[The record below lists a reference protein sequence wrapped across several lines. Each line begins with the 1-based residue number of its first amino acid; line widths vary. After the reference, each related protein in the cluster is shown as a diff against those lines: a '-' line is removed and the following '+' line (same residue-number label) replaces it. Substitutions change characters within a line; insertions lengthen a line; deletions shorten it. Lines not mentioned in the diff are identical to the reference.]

1 MCFSTGTIV
10 VLSFGVFFKPLSQYF
25 HASRA
30 AVSLAF
36 TLHNLVGAAC
46 IPLIG
51 RLIDCF
57 GARRVILTGTTIF
70 GLVLL
75 SGGLVGS
82 SITYLYLFYVA
93 LGLVAGTTSPV
104 PYGVVVSRWFDRQR
118 GLALGLMAF
127 GLGLGAIAMPL
138 VAQRLIA
145 MFGWRATYAIFGCA
159 ALLLSLPV
167 VAAFL
172 AEDPRQKGMWPDGI
186 VPTQSAEQDK
196 GHYEGLSWRDTW
208 HQPTF
213 WLLICAF
220 FLAGASLFACVL
232 HMPALLTDRG
242 VSPQGAAVASSIV
255 GVALLVGRIGAGY
268 LLDRIFAPR
277 LALLLFGGSA
287 VGIALLSAG
296 SVGKIALVAAF
307 LVGVGV
313 GAEVDIIAY
322 LMGRYFG
329 LRALGTAFGYGFG
342 SYVFGGAL
350 GALLMGA
357 GFDLTHSYTV
367 PLAGFFIAMVLAA
380 WLMTRLGPYQ
390 YAARQ
395 AGELPPVV
403 KVHVGSPA

>member
-1 MCFSTGTIV
+1 
-10 VLSFGVFFKPLSQYF
+10 
-25 HASRA
+25 
-30 AVSLAF
+30 
-36 TLHNLVGAAC
+36 
-46 IPLIG
+46 
-51 RLIDCF
+51 
-57 GARRVILTGTTIF
+57 
-70 GLVLL
+70 
-75 SGGLVGS
+75 
-82 SITYLYLFYVA
+82 
-93 LGLVAGTTSPV
+93 
-104 PYGVVVSRWFDRQR
+104 
-118 GLALGLMAF
+118 
-127 GLGLGAIAMPL
+127 
-138 VAQRLIA
+138 
-145 MFGWRATYAIFGCA
+145 
-159 ALLLSLPV
+159 
-167 VAAFL
+167 
-172 AEDPRQKGMWPDGI
+172 
-186 VPTQSAEQDK
+186 
-196 GHYEGLSWRDTW
+196 
-208 HQPTF
+208 
-213 WLLICAF
+213 
-220 FLAGASLFACVL
+220 
-232 HMPALLTDRG
+232 MPALLTDRG

-380 WLMTRLGPYQ
+380 WLMTRLGPYR

-395 AGELPPVV
+395 TGELPPVV

>member
-1 MCFSTGTIV
+1 
-10 VLSFGVFFKPLSQYF
+10 
-25 HASRA
+25 
-30 AVSLAF
+30 
-36 TLHNLVGAAC
+36 
-46 IPLIG
+46 
-51 RLIDCF
+51 
-57 GARRVILTGTTIF
+57 
-70 GLVLL
+70 LVLL
-75 SGGLVGS
+75 SSGLVGA

-93 LGLVAGTTSPV
+93 LGLVSGTTSPV

-145 MFGWRATYAIFGCA
+145 MFGWRATYATFGCA

-172 AEDPRQKGMWPDGI
+172 GEDPRQKGMWPDGI

-196 GHYEGLSWRDTW
+196 RHYEGLSWRDTW
-208 HQPTF
+208 HHPTF

-232 HMPALLTDRG
+232 HLPALLADRG
-242 VSPQGAAVASSIV
+242 VTAQGAAAASSVV
-255 GVALLVGRIGAGY
+255 GIALLVGRIGAGY

-277 LALLLFGGSA
+277 LAMLLFGSSA

-296 SVGKIALVAAF
+296 SVGKTAMVAAF
-307 LVGVGV
+307 LVGVGM

-322 LMGRYFG
+322 LMSRYFG

-342 SYVFGGAL
+342 SYALAGAL
-350 GALLMGA
+350 GVLLMGA

-367 PLAGFFIAMVLAA
+367 PLAGFFMAMVLAA
-380 WLMTRLGPYQ
+380 GLMTRLGPYRYGAQ
-390 YAARQ
+390 Q

-403 KVHVGSPA
+403 KVHVGSHT